1 MELTCLDSRCSG
13 QAKNRRNE
21 KESPTFARSSRACA
35 CHCPKHSGS
44 WGRMETSSQN
54 DSTRL
59 RFVALNPVNPSLRRH
74 TLIPMKRAWQ
84 SRGLEFYNICEGTKE
99 REGEGGGVGVGGGER
114 ERTRRCIPNLCFI
127 CKREGAKHHD
137 SRATHK
143 LPNVT

>member
-99 REGEGGGVGVGGGER
+99 REGEGDGGESARAGASLISVLYAKER
-114 ERTRRCIPNLCFI
+114 EQNTTIHEQLTNCRT
-127 CKREGAKHHD
+127 
-137 SRATHK
+137 
-143 LPNVT
+143 